1 MAQLENDKY
10 LLAQRQ
16 IMEAKMAEE
25 QQQQVQV

>member
-16 IMEAKMAEE
+16 IMEAKLAEE